1 MFAVKVGRVK
11 MAYPAESLVSLIDGL
26 SNGIGSRGRV
36 LEELRR
42 MGYGTTSVNI
52 NVSLERGRLR

>member
-11 MAYPAESLVSLIDGL
+11 MTYPAESLVSLIDGL
-26 SNGIGSRGRV
+26 SNGIGSRGRM

-42 MGYGTTSVNI
+42 MGYSTTSVNI